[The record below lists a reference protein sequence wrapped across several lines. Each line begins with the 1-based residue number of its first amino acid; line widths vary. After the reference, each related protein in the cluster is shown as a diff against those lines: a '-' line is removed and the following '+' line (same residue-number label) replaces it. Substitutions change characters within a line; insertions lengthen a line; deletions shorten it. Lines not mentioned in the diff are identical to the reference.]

1 MKGRR
6 PRTSTLIISGLFLA
20 VLALYILVRPIPV
33 PAATV
38 QPAVT
43 PSSTPT
49 VTPTPTRSVPTP
61 TRSPS
66 PSRSPSVSPSAT
78 PSGSVTAP
86 ASPVPSGS
94 LNTGPTVLNPLPT
107 TGSSTPAG

>member
-1 MKGRR
+1 VKRR

-20 VLALYILVRPIPV
+20 VLALYILVRPVPV

-38 QPAVT
+38 QQGATSTV
-43 PSSTPT
+43 TPT

-61 TRSPS
+61 TRTPS
-66 PSRSPSVSPSAT
+66 PTRSPSVSPSAT

-86 ASPVPSGS
+86 ASPAPSGS
-94 LNTGPTVLNPLPT
+94 LTTGPTVLNPLPT
-107 TGSSTPAG
+107 TGASTPAG

>member
-1 MKGRR
+1 MSGR

-20 VLALYILVRPIPV
+20 ILALYILVRPVPV

-43 PSSTPT
+43 PSATPT
-49 VTPTPTRSVPTP
+49 GTPSPTRSVPT
-61 TRSPS
+61 PS

-78 PSGSVTAP
+78 PSGSATAP

-94 LNTGPTVLNPLPT
+94 LTSAPPVLNPLPA